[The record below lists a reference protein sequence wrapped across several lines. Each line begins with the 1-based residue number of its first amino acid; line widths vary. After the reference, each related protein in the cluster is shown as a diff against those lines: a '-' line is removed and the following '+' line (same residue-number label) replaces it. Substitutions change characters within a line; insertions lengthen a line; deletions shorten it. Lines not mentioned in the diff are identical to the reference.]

1 MDMNAFRNYLSDRAR
16 TEGEKNKPSQDVF
29 GKVLGD
35 INQAKIHRDV
45 AEKVA
50 EKNDLI
56 TGRDIIESFA
66 IVDIFNEAVEENI
79 EDGEDLVEAIQECL
93 DMLDE
98 NEEDDRL
105 VVESFA
111 IVDNFYA
118 SVIKSGNL
126 VEGSDD
132 LDALVEEALEQI
144 DEDEVY
150 GTKLPTPSQGLSD
163 EEKRKVQKGDTSKMP
178 KSGVQDTLPP
188 GEKQSAIDAVKAVL
202 GSKKGSAAGSSY

>member
-16 TEGEKNKPSQDVF
+16 TEGEENKPSHNVF

-45 AEKVA
+45 AEK
-50 EKNDLI
+50 NDLI
-56 TGRDIIESFA
+56 TGRDILESFA
-66 IVDIFNEAVEENI
+66 VVDIFSESVAENI
-79 EDGEDLVEAIQECL
+79 EDDEDLVEVIQECL
-93 DMLDE
+93 DLLDE
-98 NEEDDRL
+98 NDEDDRL

-111 IVDNFYA
+111 IVDNFYT
-118 SVIKSGNL
+118 SVMESSNL

-132 LDALVEEALEQI
+132 LDVLVEEALEQI

-178 KSGVQDTLPP
+178 KAGVQDKLPP

>member
-35 INQAKIHRDV
+35 INQAKIHRD
-45 AEKVA
+45 VA

>member
-45 AEKVA
+45 AEK
-50 EKNDLI
+50 NDLI
-56 TGRDIIESFA
+56 TGRDILESFA
-66 IVDIFNEAVEENI
+66 VVDIFSESVAENI
-79 EDGEDLVEAIQECL
+79 EDDEDLVEVIQECL
-93 DMLDE
+93 DLLDE
-98 NEEDDRL
+98 NDEDDRL

-111 IVDNFYA
+111 IVDNFYT
-118 SVIKSGNL
+118 SVMESSNL

-132 LDALVEEALEQI
+132 LDVLVEEALEQI

-178 KSGVQDTLPP
+178 KAGVQDKLPP

>member
-16 TEGEKNKPSQDVF
+16 TEGEENKPSHNVF

-35 INQAKIHRDV
+35 INQAKIHRD
-45 AEKVA
+45 VA

-178 KSGVQDTLPP
+178 KAGVQDKLPP